1 MASERQYK
9 IYFIEDLLLV
19 DNINK
24 PAHFE
29 YGDFISRNVGFDF
42 EETRIKIQRLT
53 MEFLMVE
60 WDFKVYILTV
70 QLETNYE

>member
-24 PAHFE
+24 PALFE
-29 YGDFISRNVGFDF
+29 YGDFILRNVGFDF
-42 EETRIKIQRLT
+42 KEIRIKIQWLT
-53 MEFLMVE
+53 MTFLMVE
-60 WDFKVYILTV
+60 WDFKVYIFTI